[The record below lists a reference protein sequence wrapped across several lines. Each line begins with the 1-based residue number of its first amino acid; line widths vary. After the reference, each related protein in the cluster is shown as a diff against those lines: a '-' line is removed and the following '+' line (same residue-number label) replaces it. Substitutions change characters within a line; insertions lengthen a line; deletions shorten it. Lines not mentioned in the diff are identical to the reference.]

1 MYDDVLLVIFLLLG
15 DGLIPNRVSPSPG
28 ILGLGLGL
36 ELDNILG
43 REVQQSPG
51 YTGEF

>member
-1 MYDDVLLVIFLLLG
+1 MIFLLLG